1 MDDDLAAK
9 HQTLVAVYPQLLD
22 LFQTVELSTHR
33 LEPWQRLQ
41 WKVVALLRLSLFQ
54 CHLSESDHFTL

>member
-22 LFQTVELSTHR
+22 LFQIVVLSTHR
-33 LEPWQRLQ
+33 LEPWQTLQ

-54 CHLSESDHFTL
+54 CH

>member
-9 HQTLVAVYPQLLD
+9 HQKLVAVYPQLLD
-22 LFQTVELSTHR
+22 LFQIVELSTRR
-33 LEPWQRLQ
+33 LEPWQRLL

-54 CHLSESDHFTL
+54 CH